1 MSVLVV
7 LALILVEALFVASEI
22 ALVSLRESQVDTMAQ
37 QGRRGQV
44 VAMLVRDQNRWLAT
58 VQIGVTLTALL
69 SSAYGA
75 ITLSESAKNGLIDAG
90 LSDGLAGFVG
100 IVGVTLVITFVTL
113 VIGELAPK
121 RLALQRAEPTALA
134 VAPFL
139 YRMSAF
145 CRPIIFLLSVC
156 TNGVVKLFGGDPSV
170 GREAVSSE
178 ELRLM
183 VAGNETL
190 NSDERELI
198 DEVFAAGDRQLREV
212 LVPRTEVTFL
222 DAGMPIR
229 QAARIAASY
238 PHSRYPVIEGSSDNV
253 IGFVHVRDF
262 LNPEL
267 AGRSIRLEEIARPVK
282 MLPTSK
288 QVLSALSEMRNESTH
303 LAIVV
308 DEYGG
313 TAGIVTLE
321 DLIEELIGD
330 IQDEYD
336 VGQAGTTRL
345 VGGVMEVDG
354 LLNLDDFLDET
365 GIELPDGPYE
375 TAAGFMVAQ
384 LGRLPELGDEVV
396 VALDPPRGPT
406 AHELA
411 YGHAGHGGPHT
422 AHAGAHSVVL
432 DRDEAAE
439 LEIQRYQLRVV
450 ELDGRRIARIRIT
463 RLPEGGTAP
472 SDGEPEPGAEPEA
485 GTGSG
490 VEPESEPGTGTPV
503 GTSTESTTD
512 TDTEAGTEATSG
524 TGDPADLTSGVPS
537 NTESVRRGPDGERG
551 PEIPGEPD
559 QSERRI

>member
-1 MSVLVV
+1 MSPILVSILVV
-7 LALILVEALFVASEI
+7 LALILIEALFVASEI
-22 ALVSLRESQVDTMAQ
+22 ALVSLRESQLETMAQ

-44 VAMLVRDQNRWLAT
+44 VAKLVRDQNRWLAT

-75 ITLSESAKNGLIDAG
+75 ITLSESAKRGLISAG
-90 LSDGLAGFVG
+90 LGKGLAGFVG
-100 IVGVTLVITFVTL
+100 VVGVTLVITFVTL

-121 RLALQRAEPTALA
+121 RLALQRPEGTARA

-139 YRMSAF
+139 NRMAAVV
-145 CRPIIFLLSVC
+145 RPFIFLLSVC
-156 TNGVVKLFGGDPSV
+156 TNGVVRLFGGDPAV

-198 DEVFAAGDRQLREV
+198 DEIFDAGDRQLREV

-222 DAGMPIR
+222 DGQLPIR
-229 QAARIAASY
+229 QAARIAASE
-238 PHSRYPVIEGSSDNV
+238 PHSRYPVIEGSADNV

-288 QVLSALSEMRNESTH
+288 QVLSALSEMRAESTH

-354 LLNLDDFLDET
+354 LLNLDDFMDET

-384 LGRLPELGDEVV
+384 LGRLPALGDEVV
-396 VALDPPRGPT
+396 VAFDAVPGLHGAGP
-406 AHELA
+406 ED
-411 YGHAGHGGPHT
+411 G
-422 AHAGAHSVVL
+422 
-432 DRDEAAE
+432 DEDVE
-439 LEIQRYQLRVV
+439 REIHRSQLRVA
-450 ELDGRRIARIRIT
+450 EMDGRRIARIRIT
-463 RLPEGGTAP
+463 RLPEGGAA
-472 SDGEPEPGAEPEA
+472 EAPGADAPGSDAPAGALAADAPAAEVPVDEA
-485 GTGSG
+485 PAAEASAGG
-490 VEPESEPGTGTPV
+490 PESAA
-503 GTSTESTTD
+503 D
-512 TDTEAGTEATSG
+512 ITSG
-524 TGDPADLTSGVPS
+524 DHS
-537 NTESVRRGPDGERG
+537 NTDGDDQLGQAGAGE
-551 PEIPGEPD
+551 EIPGEPD
-559 QSERRI
+559 QSEPRI

>member
-1 MSVLVV
+1 MSPILVSILVV

-22 ALVSLRESQVDTMAQ
+22 ALVSLREVQIETMAQ

-44 VAMLVRDQNRWLAT
+44 VAKLVRDQNRWLAT

-75 ITLSESAKNGLIDAG
+75 ITLSESAKRGLISAG
-90 LSDGLAGFVG
+90 LGKGLAGFVG
-100 IVGVTLVITFVTL
+100 VVGVTLVITFVTL

-121 RLALQRAEPTALA
+121 RLALQRPESTARA

-139 YRMSAF
+139 NRMAAVV
-145 CRPIIFLLSVC
+145 RPFIFLLSVC
-156 TNGVVKLFGGDPSV
+156 TNGVVRLFGGDPSV
-170 GREAVSSE
+170 GREAVSSD

-198 DEVFAAGDRQLREV
+198 DEIFDAGDRQLREV

-222 DAGMPIR
+222 DAELPIR
-229 QAARIAASY
+229 QAARIAASE
-238 PHSRYPVIEGSSDNV
+238 PHSRYPVIEGSADNV

-288 QVLSALSEMRNESTH
+288 QVLSALSEMRAESMH

-354 LLNLDDFLDET
+354 LLNLDDFMDET

-375 TAAGFMVAQ
+375 TAAGFLVAQ
-384 LGRLPELGDEVV
+384 LGRLPSLGDEVV
-396 VALDPPRGPT
+396 VAFDAVPGTGSGTSSGSGSDDEDVER
-406 AHELA
+406 EL
-411 YGHAGHGGPHT
+411 HR
-422 AHAGAHSVVL
+422 SQLKV
-432 DRDEAAE
+432 AE
-439 LEIQRYQLRVV
+439 M
-450 ELDGRRIARIRIT
+450 DGRRIARIRIT
-463 RLPEGGTAP
+463 RLPEGGEGSDAEASDVAGSDVAGSDAEGSDAETSSAETSSAEAP
-472 SDGEPEPGAEPEA
+472 E
-485 GTGSG
+485 T
-490 VEPESEPGTGTPV
+490 TP
-503 GTSTESTTD
+503 
-512 TDTEAGTEATSG
+512 
-524 TGDPADLTSGVPS
+524 DLTSGDHSGTDGGEVP
-537 NTESVRRGPDGERG
+537 GQAGAGE
-551 PEIPGEPD
+551 EIPGEPD
-559 QSERRI
+559 QSEPRI

>member
-1 MSVLVV
+1 MSPILVSILVV
-7 LALILVEALFVASEI
+7 LALILIEALFVASEI
-22 ALVSLRESQVDTMAQ
+22 ALVSLRESQLEAMVQ
-37 QGRRGQV
+37 QGRRGQA
-44 VAMLVRDQNRWLAT
+44 VAKLVRDQNRWLAT

-75 ITLSESAKNGLIDAG
+75 ITLSESAKRGLISAG
-90 LSDGLAGFVG
+90 LGKGLAGFVG
-100 IVGVTLVITFVTL
+100 VVGVTLVITFVTL

-121 RLALQRAEPTALA
+121 RLALQRPEPTARA

-139 YRMSAF
+139 NRMAAVV
-145 CRPIIFLLSVC
+145 RPFIFLLSVC
-156 TNGVVKLFGGDPSV
+156 TNGVVRLFGGDPDV

-198 DEVFAAGDRQLREV
+198 DEIFDAGDRQLREV

-222 DAGMPIR
+222 DGQLPIR
-229 QAARIAASY
+229 QAARIAASE
-238 PHSRYPVIEGSSDNV
+238 PHSRYPVIEGSADNV

-288 QVLSALSEMRNESTH
+288 QVLSALSEMRAESTH

-354 LLNLDDFLDET
+354 LLNLDDFMDET

-375 TAAGFMVAQ
+375 TAAGFIVAQ
-384 LGRLPELGDEVV
+384 LGRLPALGDEVV
-396 VALDPPRGPT
+396 VAFDAVP
-406 AHELA
+406 
-411 YGHAGHGGPHT
+411 
-422 AHAGAHSVVL
+422 GAHGAGSE
-432 DRDEAAE
+432 DADEDVE
-439 LEIQRYQLRVV
+439 REIHRSQLRVA
-450 ELDGRRIARIRIT
+450 EMDGRRIARIRIT
-463 RLPEGGTAP
+463 RMPEGGAAEAAGADAP
-472 SDGEPEPGAEPEA
+472 ADAEGADAPAAEVSVAEA
-485 GTGSG
+485 PVAQTPAAEAPAAEAPAGS
-490 VEPESEPGTGTPV
+490 PESA
-503 GTSTESTTD
+503 TD
-512 TDTEAGTEATSG
+512 ITSG
-524 TGDPADLTSGVPS
+524 DHS
-537 NTESVRRGPDGERG
+537 NTDGGGQVGQAGAGE
-551 PEIPGEPD
+551 EIPGEPD
-559 QSERRI
+559 QSEPRI

>member
-1 MSVLVV
+1 VSPILVSILVV

-22 ALVSLRESQVDTMAQ
+22 ALVSLREVQIETMAQ

-44 VAMLVRDQNRWLAT
+44 VAKLVRDQNRWLAT

-75 ITLSESAKNGLIDAG
+75 ITLSESAKRGLISAG
-90 LSDGLAGFVG
+90 LGEGLAGFVG
-100 IVGVTLVITFVTL
+100 VVGVTLVITFVTL

-121 RLALQRAEPTALA
+121 RLALQRPESTALA

-139 YRMSAF
+139 YRMASVV
-145 CRPIIFLLSVC
+145 RPFIFLLSVC
-156 TNGVVKLFGGDPSV
+156 TNGVVRLFGGDPNV
-170 GREAVSSE
+170 GRESVSSE

-198 DEVFAAGDRQLREV
+198 DEIFAAGDRQLREV

-222 DAGMPIR
+222 DADLPIR
-229 QAARIAASY
+229 QAARLAASE
-238 PHSRYPVIEGSSDNV
+238 PHSRYPVIEGSADNV

-288 QVLSALSEMRNESTH
+288 QVLAALSEMRAESTH

-354 LLNLDDFLDET
+354 LLNLDDFMDET

-375 TAAGFMVAQ
+375 TAAGFMVAE
-384 LGRLPELGDEVV
+384 LGRLPKVDDEVV
-396 VALDPPRGPT
+396 VAFHTVP
-406 AHELA
+406 
-411 YGHAGHGGPHT
+411 GHGHGHGSGSDDDGT
-422 AHAGAHSVVL
+422 
-432 DRDEAAE
+432 DIERE
-439 LEIQRYQLRVV
+439 LHRYQLRVA
-450 ELDGRRIARIRIT
+450 EMDGRRIARIRIT
-463 RLPEGGTAP
+463 RLPSPAEDSGSDGPDSDDSGSDASDPDSSGPDGPASDGSAPDGSVADGSAAEESTEGGVQGPETA
-472 SDGEPEPGAEPEA
+472 A
-485 GTGSG
+485 G
-490 VEPESEPGTGTPV
+490 
-503 GTSTESTTD
+503 
-512 TDTEAGTEATSG
+512 
-524 TGDPADLTSGVPS
+524 LTSGDHSHTDGVEVPGQ
-537 NTESVRRGPDGERG
+537 VGPGE
-551 PEIPGEPD
+551 EIPGEPD
-559 QSERRI
+559 QSEPRI

>member
-1 MSVLVV
+1 VSPILVSILVV

-22 ALVSLRESQVDTMAQ
+22 ALVSLREVQIETMAQ

-44 VAMLVRDQNRWLAT
+44 VAKLVRDQNRWLAT

-75 ITLSESAKNGLIDAG
+75 ITLSEHAKRGLISAG
-90 LSDGLAGFVG
+90 LGTGLAGFVG
-100 IVGVTLVITFVTL
+100 VVGVTLVITFVTL

-121 RLALQRAEPTALA
+121 RLALQRPESTALA

-139 YRMSAF
+139 YRMASVV
-145 CRPIIFLLSVC
+145 RPFIFLLSVC
-156 TNGVVKLFGGDPSV
+156 TNGVVRLFGGDPDV
-170 GREAVSSE
+170 GRESVSSE

-198 DEVFAAGDRQLREV
+198 DEIFAAGDRQLREV

-222 DAGMPIR
+222 DADLPIR
-229 QAARIAASY
+229 QAARLAASE
-238 PHSRYPVIEGSSDNV
+238 PHSRYPVIEGSADNV

-288 QVLSALSEMRNESTH
+288 QVLAALSEMRAESTH

-354 LLNLDDFLDET
+354 LLNLDDFMDET

-375 TAAGFMVAQ
+375 TAAGFMVAE
-384 LGRLPELGDEVV
+384 LGRLPKLDDEVV
-396 VALDPPRGPT
+396 VAFHT
-406 AHELA
+406 AP
-411 YGHAGHGGPHT
+411 GHGHGGGSDDD
-422 AHAGAHSVVL
+422 GA
-432 DRDEAAE
+432 DIEGE
-439 LEIQRYQLRVV
+439 LHRYQLRVA
-450 ELDGRRIARIRIT
+450 EMDSRRIARIRIT
-463 RLPEGGTAP
+463 RLPSPGEG
-472 SDGEPEPGAEPEA
+472 SDPEGSDSDNSGPDGSAADGSGAEE
-485 GTGSG
+485 S
-490 VEPESEPGTGTPV
+490 VESAVQGPESG
-503 GTSTESTTD
+503 
-512 TDTEAGTEATSG
+512 AQ
-524 TGDPADLTSGVPS
+524 LTSGDHSHTDGGEVPGQ
-537 NTESVRRGPDGERG
+537 VRPGE
-551 PEIPGEPD
+551 EIPGEPD
-559 QSERRI
+559 QSEPRI

>member
-1 MSVLVV
+1 MSILVV
-7 LALILVEALFVASEI
+7 LALILIEALFVASEI
-22 ALVSLRESQVDTMAQ
+22 ALVSLREVQIETMAQ

-44 VAMLVRDQNRWLAT
+44 VAKLVRDQNRWLAT

-75 ITLSESAKNGLIDAG
+75 ITLSESAKRGLISAG
-90 LSDGLAGFVG
+90 LGEGLAGFIGV
-100 IVGVTLVITFVTL
+100 VGVTLVITFVTL

-121 RLALQRAEPTALA
+121 RLALQRPEPTALA

-139 YRMSAF
+139 YRMASVV
-145 CRPIIFLLSVC
+145 RPFIFLLSVC
-156 TNGVVKLFGGDPSV
+156 TNGVVRLFGGDPAV

-190 NSDERELI
+190 NRDERQLI
-198 DEVFAAGDRQLREV
+198 DEIFDAGDRQLREV

-222 DAGMPIR
+222 DADLPIR
-229 QAARIAASY
+229 QAARIAASE
-238 PHSRYPVIEGSSDNV
+238 PHSRYPVIEGSADNV

-288 QVLSALSEMRNESTH
+288 QVLAALSEMRAESTH
-303 LAIVV
+303 LAIVI

-354 LLNLDDFLDET
+354 LLNLDDFMDET

-375 TAAGFMVAQ
+375 TAAGFMVAE
-384 LGRLPELGDEVV
+384 LGRLPKLDDEVV
-396 VALDPPRGPT
+396 VAFHAVP
-406 AHELA
+406 
-411 YGHAGHGGPHT
+411 GHGHGGGPEE
-422 AHAGAHSVVL
+422 
-432 DRDEAAE
+432 EAADVE
-439 LEIQRYQLRVV
+439 REVHRYQLRVAQM
-450 ELDGRRIARIRIT
+450 DGRRIARIRIT
-463 RLPEGGTAP
+463 RLPSPADGSG
-472 SDGEPEPGAEPEA
+472 SDGSSPD
-485 GTGSG
+485 GSSPDG
-490 VEPESEPGTGTPV
+490 SSP
-503 GTSTESTTD
+503 GTSTADGSAVEVPAAEKSP
-512 TDTEAGTEATSG
+512 EGVVRGPGSGAG
-524 TGDPADLTSGVPS
+524 LTSGDHS
-537 NTESVRRGPDGERG
+537 HTDGGEEAGRAG
-551 PEIPGEPD
+551 SGEEIPGEPD
-559 QSERRI
+559 QSEPRI

>member
-1 MSVLVV
+1 MSILVV

-22 ALVSLRESQVDTMAQ
+22 ALVSLRESQIETLAQ

-44 VAMLVRDQNRWLAT
+44 VARLVRDQNRWLAT

-75 ITLSESAKNGLIDAG
+75 ITLSESAKRGLISAG
-90 LSDGLAGFVG
+90 LGTGLAGFLGV
-100 IVGVTLVITFVTL
+100 VGVTLVITFVTL

-121 RLALQRAEPTALA
+121 RLALQRPEPTALA

-139 YRMSAF
+139 NRVATVM
-145 CRPIIFLLSVC
+145 RPFIFLLSVC
-156 TNGVVKLFGGDPSV
+156 TNGVVRLFGGDPNV
-170 GREAVSSE
+170 GREAVSSD

-198 DEVFAAGDRQLREV
+198 DEIFDAGDRQLREV

-222 DAGMPIR
+222 DADLPIR
-229 QAARIAASY
+229 QAARIAASE
-238 PHSRYPVIEGSSDNV
+238 PHSRYPVIEGSADNV

-288 QVLSALSEMRNESTH
+288 QVLSALSEMRAESMH

-354 LLNLDDFLDET
+354 LLNLDDFMDET

-375 TAAGFMVAQ
+375 TAAGFIVAQ

-396 VALDPPRGPT
+396 VALEAPPTRGGSDDG
-406 AHELA
+406 HE
-411 YGHAGHGGPHT
+411 
-422 AHAGAHSVVL
+422 
-432 DRDEAAE
+432 DAAPEIHRYE
-439 LEIQRYQLRVV
+439 LKVAEM
-450 ELDGRRIARIRIT
+450 DGRRIARIRIT
-463 RLPEGGTAP
+463 RLPEGGADGTDG
-472 SDGEPEPGAEPEA
+472 SDGSDSSDTSEGADSSEIAEPSEISD
-485 GTGSG
+485 GSDG
-490 VEPESEPGTGTPV
+490 SAADSPVPDDSGADGSDADSSAAEGSVNGSVIPAEPSPDI
-503 GTSTESTTD
+503 TSGDHSD
-512 TDTEAGTEATSG
+512 TDGA
-524 TGDPADLTSGVPS
+524 DPADQVGA
-537 NTESVRRGPDGERG
+537 GE
-551 PEIPGEPD
+551 EIPGEPD
-559 QSERRI
+559 QSEPRI

>member
-1 MSVLVV
+1 MSILVV

-22 ALVSLRESQVDTMAQ
+22 ALVSLREVQIETMAQ

-44 VAMLVRDQNRWLAT
+44 VAKLVRDQNRWLAT

-75 ITLSESAKNGLIDAG
+75 ITLSESAKRGLISAG
-90 LSDGLAGFVG
+90 LGEGLAGFIGV
-100 IVGVTLVITFVTL
+100 VGVTLVITFVTL

-121 RLALQRAEPTALA
+121 RLALQRPEPTALA

-139 YRMSAF
+139 YRMAAVV
-145 CRPIIFLLSVC
+145 RPFIFLLSVC
-156 TNGVVKLFGGDPSV
+156 TNGVVRLFGGDPDV

-198 DEVFAAGDRQLREV
+198 DEIFDAGDRQLREV

-222 DAGMPIR
+222 DAELPIR
-229 QAARIAASY
+229 QAARIAASE
-238 PHSRYPVIEGSSDNV
+238 PHSRYPVIEGSADNV

-288 QVLSALSEMRNESTH
+288 QVLAALSEMRAESTH
-303 LAIVV
+303 LAIVI

-354 LLNLDDFLDET
+354 LLNLDDFMDET

-375 TAAGFMVAQ
+375 TAAGFMVAE
-384 LGRLPELGDEVV
+384 LGRLPKLDDEVV
-396 VALDPPRGPT
+396 VAF
-406 AHELA
+406 
-411 YGHAGHGGPHT
+411 HAVPGHGHGHPGGSDDE
-422 AHAGAHSVVL
+422 GADIEREVHH
-432 DRDEAAE
+432 
-439 LEIQRYQLRVV
+439 YQLRVA
-450 ELDGRRIARIRIT
+450 EMDGRRIARIRIT
-463 RLPEGGTAP
+463 RLPSPTEGSGSGSGSDDSSP
-472 SDGEPEPGAEPEA
+472 EGSSSDGSSPD
-485 GTGSG
+485 GS
-490 VEPESEPGTGTPV
+490 SL
-503 GTSTESTTD
+503 GTSTADTSAVQGSAAEKSPEGVVRGPESD
-512 TDTEAGTEATSG
+512 AG
-524 TGDPADLTSGVPS
+524 LTSGDHS
-537 NTESVRRGPDGERG
+537 HTDGGEGSGQAGPAE
-551 PEIPGEPD
+551 EIPGEPD
-559 QSERRI
+559 QSEPRI

>member
-1 MSVLVV
+1 MLVV
-7 LALILVEALFVASEI
+7 LGLILVEALFVASEI
-22 ALVSLRESQVDTMAQ
+22 ALVSLRESQVEALAQ
-37 QGRRGQV
+37 QGHRGHT
-44 VAMLVRDQNRWLAT
+44 VAKLIRDQNRWLAT

-75 ITLSESAKNGLIDAG
+75 ITLSDSAKKALMDAG
-90 LSDGLAGFVG
+90 WSEGLSGFVG
-100 IVGVTLVITFVTL
+100 IVGVTLAITFVTL

-121 RLALQRAEPTALA
+121 RLALQRSETVAMA

-139 YRMSAF
+139 NRVSAI
-145 CRPIIFLLSVC
+145 CRPAIWALSVC
-156 TNGVVKLFGGDPSV
+156 TNGVVRLFGGDPNI
-170 GREAVSSE
+170 GREAISSE

-198 DEVFAAGDRQLREV
+198 EEVFQAGDRQLREV
-212 LVPRTEVTFL
+212 LLPRTEVTFL
-222 DAGMPIR
+222 DGDMPIR
-229 QAARIAASY
+229 QAARIAASH
-238 PHSRYPVIEGSSDNV
+238 PHSRYPVIDGSADNV

-288 QVLSALSEMRNESTH
+288 QVLAALSEMRNESTH

-365 GIELPDGPYE
+365 GIALPDGPYE
-375 TAAGFMVAQ
+375 TAAGYIVAQ
-384 LGRLPELGDEVV
+384 LGRLAVAGDEVV
-396 VALDPPRGPT
+396 VELRGTDPEQPAEEPAEDGEPE
-406 AHELA
+406 AH
-411 YGHAGHGGPHT
+411 
-422 AHAGAHSVVL
+422 
-432 DRDEAAE
+432 
-439 LEIQRYQLRVV
+439 RYQLLVV
-450 ELDGRRIARIRIT
+450 EMDGRRIDRIRIT
-463 RLPEGGTAP
+463 RLPERGAPPIGSPGHGPEAGGTGEAGETGQAAGTEP
-472 SDGEPEPGAEPEA
+472 GQGAGTASDPEPGAA
-485 GTGSG
+485 
-490 VEPESEPGTGTPV
+490 
-503 GTSTESTTD
+503 
-512 TDTEAGTEATSG
+512 
-524 TGDPADLTSGVPS
+524 ADD
-537 NTESVRRGPDGERG
+537 R
-551 PEIPGEPD
+551 IPGEPD
-559 QSERRI
+559 QTRPRI

>member
-1 MSVLVV
+1 MSILVV

-22 ALVSLRESQVDTMAQ
+22 ALVSLRESQIETMAQ

-44 VAMLVRDQNRWLAT
+44 VAKLVRDQNRWLAT

-75 ITLSESAKNGLIDAG
+75 ITLSESAKRGLISAG
-90 LSDGLAGFVG
+90 LGQGLAGFVG
-100 IVGVTLVITFVTL
+100 VVGVTLAITFVTL

-121 RLALQRAEPTALA
+121 RLALQRPEPTARA

-139 YRMSAF
+139 NRMAAVV
-145 CRPIIFLLSVC
+145 RPFIFLLSVC
-156 TNGVVKLFGGDPSV
+156 TNGVVRLFGGDPDV

-183 VAGNETL
+183 VAGNQTL

-198 DEVFAAGDRQLREV
+198 DEIFDAGDRQLREV

-222 DAGMPIR
+222 DGSMPIR
-229 QAARIAASY
+229 QAGRIAASE
-238 PHSRYPVIEGSSDNV
+238 PHSRYPVIDGSADNV

-288 QVLSALSEMRNESTH
+288 QLLAALSEMRAESTH

-354 LLNLDDFLDET
+354 LLNLDDFMDES

-375 TAAGFMVAQ
+375 TAAGFIVAQ
-384 LGRLPELGDEVV
+384 LGRLPQLGDEVV
-396 VALDPPRGPT
+396 VAFDTVPG
-406 AHELA
+406 LA
-411 YGHAGHGGPHT
+411 D
-422 AHAGAHSVVL
+422 V
-432 DRDEAAE
+432 DDDEDVE
-439 LEIQRYQLRVV
+439 REVHRYQLRVA

-463 RLPEGGTAP
+463 RLPEGGVAAVGAGDEAGDDAGDAGAGD
-472 SDGEPEPGAEPEA
+472 SGAGAVNVDGHDGSGASADVSADLPADGSVDVDVAEPAEA
-485 GTGSG
+485 PATAA
-490 VEPESEPGTGTPV
+490 ESAADLA
-503 GTSTESTTD
+503 S
-512 TDTEAGTEATSG
+512 
-524 TGDPADLTSGVPS
+524 DLTSGDHSDTDGAEPLAGS
-537 NTESVRRGPDGERG
+537 GRGE
-551 PEIPGEPD
+551 EIQGEPD
-559 QSERRI
+559 QSEPRI

>member
-1 MSVLVV
+1 
-7 LALILVEALFVASEI
+7 
-22 ALVSLRESQVDTMAQ
+22 
-37 QGRRGQV
+37 
-44 VAMLVRDQNRWLAT
+44 
-58 VQIGVTLTALL
+58 
-69 SSAYGA
+69 
-75 ITLSESAKNGLIDAG
+75 
-90 LSDGLAGFVG
+90 
-100 IVGVTLVITFVTL
+100 
-113 VIGELAPK
+113 
-121 RLALQRAEPTALA
+121 
-134 VAPFL
+134 
-139 YRMSAF
+139 
-145 CRPIIFLLSVC
+145 
-156 TNGVVKLFGGDPSV
+156 VVKLFGGDPAV

-190 NSDERELI
+190 NRDERELI

-229 QAARIAASY
+229 QAARIAASN

-288 QVLSALSEMRNESTH
+288 QVLAALSEMRNESMH

-354 LLNLDDFLDET
+354 LLNLDDFQDET

-375 TAAGFMVAQ
+375 TAAGFLVAQ
-384 LGRLPELGDEVV
+384 LGRLPETGDEVV
-396 VALDPPRGPT
+396 VAVDPVRHV

-411 YGHAGHGGPHT
+411 HGHNAHSHGHGGH
-422 AHAGAHSVVL
+422 GSVL
-432 DRDEAAE
+432 DDEDAE
-439 LEIQRYQLRVV
+439 RETQRYQLRVV
-450 ELDGRRIARIRIT
+450 EMDSRRIARIRIT
-463 RLPEGGTAP
+463 RVPEEGF
-472 SDGEPEPGAEPEA
+472 
-485 GTGSG
+485 
-490 VEPESEPGTGTPV
+490 
-503 GTSTESTTD
+503 
-512 TDTEAGTEATSG
+512 EATGFETTAGS
-524 TGDPADLTSGVPS
+524 
-537 NTESVRRGPDGERG
+537 PDGTDSEEAAEDREPA

>member
-1 MSVLVV
+1 VSPILVSILVV
-7 LALILVEALFVASEI
+7 LALILIEALFVASEI
-22 ALVSLRESQVDTMAQ
+22 ALVSLRESQIEAMAQ

-44 VAMLVRDQNRWLAT
+44 VARLVRDQNRWLAT

-75 ITLSESAKNGLIDAG
+75 ITLSESAKRGLISAG
-90 LSDGLAGFVG
+90 LSRGLAGFVG
-100 IVGVTLVITFVTL
+100 VVGVTLVITFVTL

-121 RLALQRAEPTALA
+121 RLALQRPEPTARA

-139 YRMSAF
+139 NRMAAVV
-145 CRPIIFLLSVC
+145 RPFIFLLSVC
-156 TNGVVKLFGGDPSV
+156 TNGVVRLLGGDPNV

-178 ELRLM
+178 ALRLM

-190 NSDERELI
+190 NIDERVLI
-198 DEVFAAGDRQLREV
+198 GEIFDAGDRQLREV

-222 DAGMPIR
+222 DADLPIR
-229 QAARIAASY
+229 QAARLAASE
-238 PHSRYPVIEGSSDNV
+238 PHSRYPVIDGSADNV

-267 AGRSIRLEEIARPVK
+267 AGRSIRLEAIARPVK

-288 QVLSALSEMRNESTH
+288 QVLSALSEMRAESMH

-313 TAGIVTLE
+313 TAGIVTME

-354 LLNLDDFLDET
+354 LLNLDDFRDET

-375 TAAGFMVAQ
+375 TAAGFIVAQ
-384 LGRLPELGDEVV
+384 LGRLPQLADEVV
-396 VALDPPRGPT
+396 VAFDAVP
-406 AHELA
+406 
-411 YGHAGHGGPHT
+411 GHVDQDDGE
-422 AHAGAHSVVL
+422 
-432 DRDEAAE
+432 DAE
-439 LEIQRYQLRVV
+439 REIHRYQLKVA
-450 ELDGRRIARIRIT
+450 EMDGRRIARIRIT
-463 RLPEGGTAP
+463 RLPEGGAEPVAESAEPALALAELVSENAEPASANVEPASEETEPAAEDAEPASESAGTAP
-472 SDGEPEPGAEPEA
+472 
-485 GTGSG
+485 
-490 VEPESEPGTGTPV
+490 
-503 GTSTESTTD
+503 
-512 TDTEAGTEATSG
+512 
-524 TGDPADLTSGVPS
+524 DLTSGDHPDTDGADRPGQV
-537 NTESVRRGPDGERG
+537 GPGE
-551 PEIPGEPD
+551 ENPGEPD
-559 QSERRI
+559 QSEPRI

>member
-1 MSVLVV
+1 MSILVV

-22 ALVSLRESQVDTMAQ
+22 ALVSLRESQIETLAQ

-44 VAMLVRDQNRWLAT
+44 VAKLVRDQNRWLAT

-75 ITLSESAKNGLIDAG
+75 ITLSESAKRGLIGAG
-90 LSDGLAGFVG
+90 LGKGLAGFIGV
-100 IVGVTLVITFVTL
+100 VGVTLVITFVTL

-139 YRMSAF
+139 NRVAAVM
-145 CRPIIFLLSVC
+145 RPFIFLLSMC
-156 TNGVVKLFGGDPSV
+156 TNGVVRLFGGDPAV

-198 DEVFAAGDRQLREV
+198 DEIFDAGDRQLREV

-222 DAGMPIR
+222 DADLPIR
-229 QAARIAASY
+229 QAARLAASE
-238 PHSRYPVIEGSSDNV
+238 PHSRYPVIEGSADNV

-288 QVLSALSEMRNESTH
+288 QVLSALSEMRAESMH

-354 LLNLDDFLDET
+354 LLNLDDFMDET

-375 TAAGFMVAQ
+375 TAAGFLVAQ
-384 LGRLPELGDEVV
+384 LGRLPRLGDEVV
-396 VALDPPRGPT
+396 VAFDAVP
-406 AHELA
+406 
-411 YGHAGHGGPHT
+411 GHGGD
-422 AHAGAHSVVL
+422 A
-432 DRDEAAE
+432 DEAEDVARE
-439 LEIQRYQLRVV
+439 VHRYELRVA
-450 ELDGRRIARIRIT
+450 EMDGRRIARIRIT
-463 RLPEGGTAP
+463 RLPEDGAAGAEKPEAP
-472 SDGEPEPGAEPEA
+472 GEAGSEPDAEPDAEPGPEVAPPASDLTPGEHSNTDGGGAAGEA
-485 GTGSG
+485 G
-490 VEPESEPGTGTPV
+490 
-503 GTSTESTTD
+503 
-512 TDTEAGTEATSG
+512 AGE
-524 TGDPADLTSGVPS
+524 
-537 NTESVRRGPDGERG
+537 
-551 PEIPGEPD
+551 EIPGEPD
-559 QSERRI
+559 QSEPRI

>member
-1 MSVLVV
+1 VSPILVSILVV
-7 LALILVEALFVASEI
+7 LALILIEALFVASEI
-22 ALVSLRESQVDTMAQ
+22 ALVSLRESQIEAMAQ

-44 VAMLVRDQNRWLAT
+44 VARLVRDQNRWLAT

-75 ITLSESAKNGLIDAG
+75 ITLSESAKRGLISAG
-90 LSDGLAGFVG
+90 LSRGLAGFVG
-100 IVGVTLVITFVTL
+100 VVGVTLVITFVTL

-121 RLALQRAEPTALA
+121 RLALQRPEPTARA

-139 YRMSAF
+139 NRMAAVV
-145 CRPIIFLLSVC
+145 RPFIFLLSVC
-156 TNGVVKLFGGDPSV
+156 TNGVVRLLGGDPNV

-190 NSDERELI
+190 NIDERVLI
-198 DEVFAAGDRQLREV
+198 GEIFDAGDRQLREV

-222 DAGMPIR
+222 DADLPIR
-229 QAARIAASY
+229 QAARLAASE
-238 PHSRYPVIEGSSDNV
+238 PHSRYPVIDGSADNV

-267 AGRSIRLEEIARPVK
+267 AGRSIRLEAIARPVK

-288 QVLSALSEMRNESTH
+288 QVLSALSEMRAESMH

-313 TAGIVTLE
+313 TAGIVTME

-345 VGGVMEVDG
+345 VGGVVEVDG
-354 LLNLDDFLDET
+354 LLNLDDFRDET

-375 TAAGFMVAQ
+375 TAAGFIVAQ
-384 LGRLPELGDEVV
+384 LGRLPQLADEVV
-396 VALDPPRGPT
+396 VAFDAVP
-406 AHELA
+406 
-411 YGHAGHGGPHT
+411 GHVDQDDGE
-422 AHAGAHSVVL
+422 
-432 DRDEAAE
+432 DAE
-439 LEIQRYQLRVV
+439 REIHRYQLKVA
-450 ELDGRRIARIRIT
+450 EMDGRRIARIRIT
-463 RLPEGGTAP
+463 RLPEGGAGPVAESAEPALALAELVSENAEPASANVEPASEETEPAAEDAEPASESAGTAP
-472 SDGEPEPGAEPEA
+472 
-485 GTGSG
+485 
-490 VEPESEPGTGTPV
+490 
-503 GTSTESTTD
+503 
-512 TDTEAGTEATSG
+512 
-524 TGDPADLTSGVPS
+524 DLTSGDHPDTDGADRPGQV
-537 NTESVRRGPDGERG
+537 GPGE
-551 PEIPGEPD
+551 ENPGEPD
-559 QSERRI
+559 QSEPRI

>member
-1 MSVLVV
+1 
-7 LALILVEALFVASEI
+7 
-22 ALVSLRESQVDTMAQ
+22 
-37 QGRRGQV
+37 
-44 VAMLVRDQNRWLAT
+44 

-75 ITLSESAKNGLIDAG
+75 ITLSDSAKKALIDLG
-90 LSDGLAGFVG
+90 WSKGLAGFVG
-100 IVGVTLVITFVTL
+100 VVGVTLAITFVTL

-121 RLALQRAEPTALA
+121 RLALQRSETVAYT

-139 YRMSAF
+139 NRMSAF
-145 CRPIIFLLSVC
+145 CRPAIWALSVC
-156 TNGVVKLFGGDPSV
+156 TNGVVRLFGGDPAV
-170 GREAVSSE
+170 GREAISSE

-198 DEVFAAGDRQLREV
+198 EEVFQAGDRQLREV

-222 DAGMPIR
+222 DGDMPIR
-229 QAARIAASY
+229 QAARIAASH
-238 PHSRYPVIEGSSDNV
+238 PHSRYPVIDGSADNV

-288 QVLSALSEMRNESTH
+288 QVLAALSEMRAESTH

-365 GIELPDGPYE
+365 GIALPDGPYE
-375 TAAGFMVAQ
+375 TAAGFIVAQ
-384 LGRLPELGDEVV
+384 LGRLPVHDDEVV
-396 VALDPPRGPT
+396 VALEGADGAEPAADGADEP
-406 AHELA
+406 E
-411 YGHAGHGGPHT
+411 GH
-422 AHAGAHSVVL
+422 
-432 DRDEAAE
+432 
-439 LEIQRYQLRVV
+439 RYQLRVV
-450 ELDGRRIARIRIT
+450 EMDGRRIARIRIT
-463 RLPEGGTAP
+463 RLPEREKDPAP
-472 SDGEPEPGAEPEA
+472 VAAVTPAASPAVPTSAAPVKVPEA
-485 GTGSG
+485 
-490 VEPESEPGTGTPV
+490 
-503 GTSTESTTD
+503 
-512 TDTEAGTEATSG
+512 A
-524 TGDPADLTSGVPS
+524 DPADAAVPKPVE
-537 NTESVRRGPDGERG
+537 NPGDR
-551 PEIPGEPD
+551 IPGEPD
-559 QSERRI
+559 QSRPRI

>member
-1 MSVLVV
+1 VSPILVSILVV
-7 LALILVEALFVASEI
+7 LALILIEALFVASEI
-22 ALVSLRESQVDTMAQ
+22 ALVSLRESQIEAMAQ

-44 VAMLVRDQNRWLAT
+44 VARLVRDQNRWLAT

-75 ITLSESAKNGLIDAG
+75 ITLSESAKRGLISAG
-90 LSDGLAGFVG
+90 LSRGLAGFVG
-100 IVGVTLVITFVTL
+100 VVGVTLVITFVTL

-121 RLALQRAEPTALA
+121 RLALQRPEPTARA

-139 YRMSAF
+139 NRMAAVV
-145 CRPIIFLLSVC
+145 RPFIFLLSVC
-156 TNGVVKLFGGDPSV
+156 TNGVVRLLGGDPNV

-190 NSDERELI
+190 NIDERVLI
-198 DEVFAAGDRQLREV
+198 GEIFDAGDRQLREV

-222 DAGMPIR
+222 DADLPIR
-229 QAARIAASY
+229 QAARLAASE
-238 PHSRYPVIEGSSDNV
+238 PHSRYPVIDGSADNV

-267 AGRSIRLEEIARPVK
+267 AGRSIRLEAIARPVK

-288 QVLSALSEMRNESTH
+288 QVLSALSEMRAESMH

-313 TAGIVTLE
+313 TAGIVTME

-345 VGGVMEVDG
+345 VGGVVEVDG
-354 LLNLDDFLDET
+354 LLNLDDFRDET

-375 TAAGFMVAQ
+375 TAAGFIVAQ
-384 LGRLPELGDEVV
+384 LGRLPQLADEVV
-396 VALDPPRGPT
+396 VAFDAVP
-406 AHELA
+406 
-411 YGHAGHGGPHT
+411 GHVDQDDGE
-422 AHAGAHSVVL
+422 
-432 DRDEAAE
+432 DAE
-439 LEIQRYQLRVV
+439 REIHRYQLKVA
-450 ELDGRRIARIRIT
+450 EMDGRRIARIRIT
-463 RLPEGGTAP
+463 RLPEGGAEPVAESAEPALALAELVSENAEPASANVEPASEETEPAAEEAEPASESAGTAP
-472 SDGEPEPGAEPEA
+472 
-485 GTGSG
+485 
-490 VEPESEPGTGTPV
+490 
-503 GTSTESTTD
+503 
-512 TDTEAGTEATSG
+512 
-524 TGDPADLTSGVPS
+524 DLTSGDHPDTDGADRPGQV
-537 NTESVRRGPDGERG
+537 GPGE
-551 PEIPGEPD
+551 ENPGEPD
-559 QSERRI
+559 QSEPRI

>member
-22 ALVSLRESQVDTMAQ
+22 ALVSLRESQVETIGQ
-37 QGRRGQV
+37 QGRRGRV
-44 VAMLVRDQNRWLAT
+44 VATLVRDQNRWLAT

-75 ITLSESAKNGLIDAG
+75 ITLSESAKRGLISAG
-90 LSDGLAGFVG
+90 LSRGLAGFVG

-139 YRMSAF
+139 YRMSAI

-222 DAGMPIR
+222 DAMMPIR

-288 QVLSALSEMRNESTH
+288 QVLAALSEMRNESTH

-365 GIELPDGPYE
+365 GIALPDGPYE

-406 AHELA
+406 AHEIA
-411 YGHAGHGGPHT
+411 YGGHGGAHT
-422 AHAGAHSVVL
+422 AHGGAHTMIL
-432 DRDEAAE
+432 DDEQAAE
-439 LEIQRYQLRVV
+439 PEIQRYQLRVV
-450 ELDGRRIARIRIT
+450 ELDGRRIARIRIS
-463 RLPEGGTAP
+463 RLPEDTTAPGTADP
-472 SDGEPEPGAEPEA
+472 EKADPEKPDPEPAEPGEGGPAATAAGKRAESPFEPEA
-485 GTGSG
+485 GTGAAAAG
-490 VEPESEPGTGTPV
+490 SEPGDLSGR
-503 GTSTESTTD
+503 
-512 TDTEAGTEATSG
+512 TSG
-524 TGDPADLTSGVPS
+524 DSS
-537 NTESVRRGPDGERG
+537 NTEGGEPRPDAGRGQ
-551 PEIPGEPD
+551 EIPGEPD

>member
-1 MSVLVV
+1 VSPILVSILVV
-7 LALILVEALFVASEI
+7 LALILIEALFVASEI
-22 ALVSLRESQVDTMAQ
+22 ALVSLRESQIEAMAQ

-44 VAMLVRDQNRWLAT
+44 VARLVRDQNRWLAT

-75 ITLSESAKNGLIDAG
+75 ITLSESAKRGLISAG
-90 LSDGLAGFVG
+90 LSRGLAGFVG
-100 IVGVTLVITFVTL
+100 VVGVTLVITFVTL

-121 RLALQRAEPTALA
+121 RLALQRPEPTARA

-139 YRMSAF
+139 NRMAAVV
-145 CRPIIFLLSVC
+145 RPFIFLLSVC
-156 TNGVVKLFGGDPSV
+156 TNGVVRLLGGDPNV

-190 NSDERELI
+190 NIDERVLI
-198 DEVFAAGDRQLREV
+198 GEIFDAGDRQLREV

-222 DAGMPIR
+222 DADLPIR
-229 QAARIAASY
+229 QAARLAASE
-238 PHSRYPVIEGSSDNV
+238 PHSRYPVIDGSADNV

-267 AGRSIRLEEIARPVK
+267 AGRSIRLEAIARPVK

-288 QVLSALSEMRNESTH
+288 QVLSALSEMRAESMH

-313 TAGIVTLE
+313 TAGIVTME

-345 VGGVMEVDG
+345 VGGVVEVDG
-354 LLNLDDFLDET
+354 LLNLDDFMDET

-375 TAAGFMVAQ
+375 TAAGFIVAQ
-384 LGRLPELGDEVV
+384 LGRLPQLADEVV
-396 VALDPPRGPT
+396 VAFDAVP
-406 AHELA
+406 
-411 YGHAGHGGPHT
+411 GHVDQDDGE
-422 AHAGAHSVVL
+422 
-432 DRDEAAE
+432 DAE
-439 LEIQRYQLRVV
+439 REIHRYQLKVA
-450 ELDGRRIARIRIT
+450 EMDGRRIARIRIT
-463 RLPEGGTAP
+463 RLPEGGAEPVAESAEPALALAELVSENAEPASANVEPASEETEPAAEEAEPASESAGTAP
-472 SDGEPEPGAEPEA
+472 
-485 GTGSG
+485 
-490 VEPESEPGTGTPV
+490 
-503 GTSTESTTD
+503 
-512 TDTEAGTEATSG
+512 
-524 TGDPADLTSGVPS
+524 DLTSGDHPDTDGADRPGQV
-537 NTESVRRGPDGERG
+537 GPGE
-551 PEIPGEPD
+551 ENPGEPD
-559 QSERRI
+559 QSEPRI

>member
-1 MSVLVV
+1 VSPILVSILVV

-22 ALVSLRESQVDTMAQ
+22 ALVSLREVQVETMAQ
-37 QGRRGQV
+37 QSRRGQI
-44 VAMLVRDQNRWLAT
+44 VAKLVRDQNRWLAT

-75 ITLSESAKNGLIDAG
+75 ITLSESAKRGLMDAG
-90 LSDGLAGFVG
+90 LSKGLAGFIGV
-100 IVGVTLVITFVTL
+100 VGVTLMITFVTL
-113 VIGELAPK
+113 VLGELAPK
-121 RLALQRAEPTALA
+121 RLALQRPEPTARA

-139 YRMSAF
+139 YRMAAVV
-145 CRPIIFLLSVC
+145 RPFIFLLSVC
-156 TNGVVKLFGGDPSV
+156 TNGVVRLFGGDPAV

-198 DEVFAAGDRQLREV
+198 DEIFDAGDRQLREV

-222 DAGMPIR
+222 DAGLPIR
-229 QAARIAASY
+229 QAARIAASE
-238 PHSRYPVIEGSSDNV
+238 PHSRYPVIEGSADNV

-288 QVLSALSEMRNESTH
+288 QVLSALSEMRAESTH

-354 LLNLDDFLDET
+354 LLNLDDFMDET

-375 TAAGFMVAQ
+375 TAAGFIVAE
-384 LGRLPELGDEVV
+384 LGRLPRLGDEVV
-396 VALDPPRGPT
+396 VAFDVLP
-406 AHELA
+406 
-411 YGHAGHGGPHT
+411 GHG
-422 AHAGAHSVVL
+422 VE
-432 DRDEAAE
+432 DENDDGDVE
-439 LEIQRYQLRVV
+439 REIHRYQLLVA
-450 ELDGRRIARIRIT
+450 EMDGRRIARIRIT
-463 RLPEGGTAP
+463 RLPE
-472 SDGEPEPGAEPEA
+472 DGEEPAA
-485 GTGSG
+485 GGG
-490 VEPESEPGTGTPV
+490 
-503 GTSTESTTD
+503 
-512 TDTEAGTEATSG
+512 
-524 TGDPADLTSGVPS
+524 
-537 NTESVRRGPDGERG
+537 GPDGRG
-551 PEIPGEPD
+551 GSDGQGVPDGPSGPGVPDGAGGETSGAGASAPAPDLTRGDHSNTDGAGSDGQAGAGEEIPGEPD
-559 QSERRI
+559 QSEPRI

>member
-1 MSVLVV
+1 VLPTIIGVSPILVSILVV
-7 LALILVEALFVASEI
+7 LALILIEALFVASEI
-22 ALVSLRESQVDTMAQ
+22 ALVSLRESQLETMAQ

-44 VAMLVRDQNRWLAT
+44 VAKLVRDQNRWLAT

-75 ITLSESAKNGLIDAG
+75 ITLSESAKRGLISAG
-90 LSDGLAGFVG
+90 LGKGLAGFVG
-100 IVGVTLVITFVTL
+100 VVGVTLIITFVTL

-121 RLALQRAEPTALA
+121 RLALQRPETTARA

-139 YRMSAF
+139 NRMAAVV
-145 CRPIIFLLSVC
+145 RPFIFLLSVC
-156 TNGVVKLFGGDPSV
+156 TNGVVRLFGGDPAV

-198 DEVFAAGDRQLREV
+198 DEIFDAGDRQLREV

-222 DAGMPIR
+222 DGQLPIR
-229 QAARIAASY
+229 QAARIAASE
-238 PHSRYPVIEGSSDNV
+238 PHSRYPVIEGSADNV

-288 QVLSALSEMRNESTH
+288 QVLSALSEMRAESTH

-354 LLNLDDFLDET
+354 LLNLDDFMDET

-375 TAAGFMVAQ
+375 TAAGFVVAQ
-384 LGRLPELGDEVV
+384 LGRLPALGDEVV
-396 VALDPPRGPT
+396 VAFDTVPGL
-406 AHELA
+406 
-411 YGHAGHGGPHT
+411 HGG
-422 AHAGAHSVVL
+422 GSE
-432 DRDEAAE
+432 DDEDVE
-439 LEIQRYQLRVV
+439 REVHRYQLRVA
-450 ELDGRRIARIRIT
+450 EMDGRRIARIRIT
-463 RLPEGGTAP
+463 RLPEGGVAVVGEADGSDDSG
-472 SDGEPEPGAEPEA
+472 SDGSASDAAGTEESGVEGPGAEGSASDASDAEGSAGSADGPEPA
-485 GTGSG
+485 
-490 VEPESEPGTGTPV
+490 
-503 GTSTESTTD
+503 
-512 TDTEAGTEATSG
+512 
-524 TGDPADLTSGVPS
+524 ADLTSGDHS
-537 NTESVRRGPDGERG
+537 NTDGGDPAGQAGAGE
-551 PEIPGEPD
+551 EIPGEPD
-559 QSERRI
+559 QSEPRI

>member
-1 MSVLVV
+1 MSILVV

-22 ALVSLRESQVDTMAQ
+22 ALVSLRESQVESLAQ
-37 QGRRGQV
+37 QGRRGQL

-75 ITLSESAKNGLIDAG
+75 ITLSESAKKGLIDTG
-90 LSDGLAGFVG
+90 LSEGLAGFLG

-134 VAPFL
+134 MAPFL
-139 YRMSAF
+139 NRMAAI
-145 CRPIIFLLSVC
+145 CRPIIFLLSLC

-190 NSDERELI
+190 NRDERELI

-229 QAARIAASY
+229 QAARIAASN

-288 QVLSALSEMRNESTH
+288 QVLAALSEMRNESMH

-354 LLNLDDFLDET
+354 LLNLDDFQDET
-365 GIELPDGPYE
+365 GIALPDGPYE
-375 TAAGFMVAQ
+375 TAAGFLVAQ
-384 LGRLPELGDEVV
+384 LGRLPENGDEVV
-396 VALDPPRGPT
+396 VAVDPVRHV

-411 YGHAGHGGPHT
+411 HGHGGHGG
-422 AHAGAHSVVL
+422 HGHGGHGSGS
-432 DRDEAAE
+432 DDEEAE
-439 LEIQRYQLRVV
+439 REIQRYQLRVV
-450 ELDGRRIARIRIT
+450 EMDNRRIARIRIT
-463 RLPEGGTAP
+463 RIPE
-472 SDGEPEPGAEPEA
+472 EGAE
-485 GTGSG
+485 
-490 VEPESEPGTGTPV
+490 
-503 GTSTESTTD
+503 STESTEPTESTPGTPAD
-512 TDTEAGTEATSG
+512 TDSEHASE
-524 TGDPADLTSGVPS
+524 DREFV
-537 NTESVRRGPDGERG
+537 

>member
-1 MSVLVV
+1 MSILVV

-22 ALVSLRESQVDTMAQ
+22 ALVSLRESQIETMAQ

-44 VAMLVRDQNRWLAT
+44 VAKLVRDQNRWLAT

-75 ITLSESAKNGLIDAG
+75 ITLSESAKRGLISAG
-90 LSDGLAGFVG
+90 LGTGLAGFLGV
-100 IVGVTLVITFVTL
+100 VGVTLVITFVTL

-121 RLALQRAEPTALA
+121 RLALQRPEPTARA

-139 YRMSAF
+139 NRVATVM
-145 CRPIIFLLSVC
+145 RPFIFLLSVC
-156 TNGVVKLFGGDPSV
+156 TNGVVRLFGGDPNV
-170 GREAVSSE
+170 GREAVSSD

-198 DEVFAAGDRQLREV
+198 DEIFDAGDRQLREV

-222 DAGMPIR
+222 DADLPIR
-229 QAARIAASY
+229 QAARIAASE
-238 PHSRYPVIEGSSDNV
+238 PHSRYPVIEGSADNV

-288 QVLSALSEMRNESTH
+288 QVLSALSEMRAESMH

-354 LLNLDDFLDET
+354 LLNLDDFMDET

-375 TAAGFMVAQ
+375 TAAGFIVAQ
-384 LGRLPELGDEVV
+384 LGRLPEIGDEVV
-396 VALDPPRGPT
+396 VAL
-406 AHELA
+406 
-411 YGHAGHGGPHT
+411 
-422 AHAGAHSVVL
+422 
-432 DRDEAAE
+432 EAAPARGSDDGHEDADPEIHRYE
-439 LEIQRYQLRVV
+439 LKVAEM
-450 ELDGRRIARIRIT
+450 DGRRIARIRIT
-463 RLPEGGTAP
+463 RLPEGGADG
-472 SDGEPEPGAEPEA
+472 SDGGSDGSDSSDTSEGAEI
-485 GTGSG
+485 
-490 VEPESEPGTGTPV
+490 SEPSEISDGSAGSAADSPV
-503 GTSTESTTD
+503 ADDSGADGSAADSSVAEGSVNGSANPAESFPVITSGDHSD
-512 TDTEAGTEATSG
+512 TDGADRADQVGAGE
-524 TGDPADLTSGVPS
+524 
-537 NTESVRRGPDGERG
+537 
-551 PEIPGEPD
+551 EIPGEPD
-559 QSERRI
+559 QSEPRI